1 MTDAAASPAPA
12 PAPDPTAVIKS
23 RSYVALLVLGAVL
36 GVPVATVAYFF
47 LDAVARVQ
55 TEVFTTLPKSLGFQ
69 GEPLWWP
76 LPWLALSGVLV
87 ALAIRYLPG
96 TGGHHNGSPWNPRHF
111 GRVVKT
117 SVWTRATA
125 SKKK

>member
-1 MTDAAASPAPA
+1 MTDAASSPEPAS
-12 PAPDPTAVIKS
+12 APDPTAVIRS
-23 RSYVALLVLGAVL
+23 RSYVVLLVLGAVV

-47 LDAVARVQ
+47 LEGVSKVQ
-55 TEVFTTLPKSLGFQ
+55 TEIFTDLPKNLGFQ

-96 TGGHHNGSPWNPRHF
+96 TGGHEPSEGFKSGAP
-111 GRVVKT
+111 V
-117 SVWTRATA
+117 
-125 SKKK
+125 